1 MKTDVCIV
9 GGGAGGVF
17 SSLYLKRFAIDS
29 VIIEKREIG
38 GLIKYANYVENF
50 PFLKPAT
57 GIEVAEKIKNIVFE
71 SSLKF
76 LNDTVINIEHRD
88 NFFEIKTSSGL
99 SIFSSYLILATG
111 TIPFIPDEFNKVKD
125 LVNDFE
131 DKFFNFKNIKIGI
144 VGGGDVA
151 FDYALNLSKRDNKV
165 TVISRNIRAFELL
178 VKRCYKSGIQVLN
191 KCLIK
196 NVFLN
201 NQRFYLEIFNGDF
214 IKLDFDYIIPACGRL
229 PFYGNIENINKIIND
244 KRFEN
249 KFFLCG
255 DVKNQRCRYLI
266 NAISDAINISL
277 KIKEAFY
284 ESNCRMW
291 KR

>member
-1 MKTDVCIV
+1 
-9 GGGAGGVF
+9 
-17 SSLYLKRFAIDS
+17 
-29 VIIEKREIG
+29 
-38 GLIKYANYVENF
+38 
-50 PFLKPAT
+50 
-57 GIEVAEKIKNIVFE
+57 
-71 SSLKF
+71 
-76 LNDTVINIEHRD
+76 
-88 NFFEIKTSSGL
+88 
-99 SIFSSYLILATG
+99 
-111 TIPFIPDEFNKVKD
+111 
-125 LVNDFE
+125 
-131 DKFFNFKNIKIGI
+131 
-144 VGGGDVA
+144 
-151 FDYALNLSKRDNKV
+151 
-165 TVISRNIRAFELL
+165 
-178 VKRCYKSGIQVLN
+178 
-191 KCLIK
+191 LIK

-229 PFYGNIENINKIIND
+229 SFYGNIENINKIIND

-277 KIKEAFY
+277 KIKEDFY